1 MLAKIYLKQGK
12 EQSAKRFH
20 PWIFSGAIEA
30 ISELLKEGQL
40 VEVYTRKN
48 EKIGIGHFSEGSIAV
63 RMFSFGEE
71 MYSTDIWHSK
81 IKHAY
86 DLRKKVMVNSES
98 TTLYRLINAEGD
110 GFPGLIV
117 DVYGETAV
125 LQFHGAGMYQHRSE
139 IANALKM
146 VMGDGLKAI
155 YDKSGEKI
163 KGVPNAQNEYV
174 FGEKGNDIALEHG
187 IQFQIDWEKGQKTG
201 FFIDQRENRKL
212 LGELSQ
218 GKKVLNTFCYSGG
231 FSLYA
236 LKNGA
241 NLVHS
246 LDSSASALT
255 LVENNIQLNNLD
267 TAKHKLIQADAVE
280 YMKNIEEDYDI
291 IVLDPPAFAK
301 HLSAKHKAIQGYRRI
316 NEAAL
321 RQIKPGGIL
330 FTFSCSQVIDKQQF
344 TSILLASSISVGR
357 TVKILHQLHQGA
369 DHPISIFHPEG
380 EYLKGLVLEVI

>member
-1 MLAKIYLKQGK
+1 MKWLEVIPKWLSYVW
-12 EQSAKRFH
+12 
-20 PWIFSGAIEA
+20 P
-30 ISELLKEGQL
+30 IS
-40 VEVYTRKN
+40 
-48 EKIGIGHFSEGSIAV
+48 I
-63 RMFSFGEE
+63 
-71 MYSTDIWHSK
+71 
-81 IKHAY
+81 
-86 DLRKKVMVNSES
+86 KKVNSP
-98 TTLYRLINAEGD
+98 ING
-110 GFPGLIV
+110 I
-117 DVYGETAV
+117 
-125 LQFHGAGMYQHRSE
+125 
-139 IANALKM
+139 
-146 VMGDGLKAI
+146 
-155 YDKSGEKI
+155 
-163 KGVPNAQNEYV
+163 
-174 FGEKGNDIALEHG
+174 LE
-187 IQFQIDWEKGQKTG
+187 
-201 FFIDQRENRKL
+201 
-212 LGELSQ
+212 LGWHN

-246 LDSSASALT
+246 LDSSASALA

-267 TAKHKLIQADAVE
+267 TSKHKLIQADAVE
-280 YMKNIEEDYDI
+280 YMKNIEEDYDV

-344 TSILLASSISVGR
+344 TSILLASAISVGR